1 MPVTELFAGEIATEL
16 LKTLFTISRR
26 ACLCKSTADSLIS
39 SINELVPI
47 IQEIKYS
54 GVELP
59 AFRQF
64 QLDGL
69 SETLRNGLELARKAL
84 SCSRWNVYKMLQLAR
99 RLEKLEKRISMF
111 LKGPIQAHVLADV
124 HHLRFDSV
132 ERFDRLDNSQRR
144 LEERLESM
152 KIGGGGGGGWVEEA
166 VKRVDMEEQRWEGN
180 LVNALGAGMA
190 EGKKRVKEMLIE
202 KDELGI
208 VGICGIGGSGK
219 TTLATDVCRDDQVKC
234 YFKNRILFLTVSQS
248 PNVEQLRA
256 KIQGF
261 ITEGDDI
268 SFECNDGFSEAGFG
282 VGGQVLIVLDDVWS
296 LSVLE
301 QLIERVH
308 GCKILVVSRFKFPS
322 VLQATYEV
330 ELLKEDEAISLFCQ
344 SAFEQCSI
352 PPGTDASLV
361 KQIVG
366 ECKGLPLALKVIGAA
381 LRGQPEMYW
390 ASAKKRLSRGE
401 PICELHENKLLNR
414 MAISVQF
421 LPRKVRECFL
431 DLGSFPEDN
440 KIPLDVLIN
449 MWVEIHD
456 VDEEEAFAILVEL
469 ADKNLLTLIK
479 DARAGDLYSS
489 YHDISV
495 IQHDVLRD
503 LAIHM
508 MNRGDINERKQMIMP
523 RRETE
528 LPREWE
534 RNADK
539 PFNAQI
545 VSVHTGEMNEMDW
558 FSMEFPK
565 AEVLIINFSAKS
577 YFLPP
582 FINNMP
588 RLRALIV
595 INHGHENATISNLSL
610 LSNLSSL
617 RSLWLER
624 IALTRLSESKTPFPN
639 LRKLS
644 LVLCKIDN
652 TLDES
657 MAEHPN
663 LFPSLSE
670 LAIDHCDDLNHLPPQ
685 ISELHSLKSLSITNC
700 HNFKQ
705 LHADLGN
712 VKSLHILRLYA
723 CPSLKLLPRSICELS
738 ELKYLDIS
746 QCVNL
751 RSLPDRI
758 GKMSR
763 LEKIDMRECSQLYS
777 IPDSAALLDCLR
789 SVVCDEEISWSW
801 KSLEKIGLHVQV
813 AEKHFDLD
821 WLHG

>member
-1 MPVTELFAGEIATEL
+1 MAVTDLFAGEIATEL

-39 SINELVPI
+39 NINELLPV

-59 AFRQF
+59 AIRQF

-69 SETLRNGLELARKAL
+69 SETLQNGLELARKAL
-84 SCSRWNVYKMLQLAR
+84 GCSRWNVYKMLHLAR
-99 RLEKLEKRISMF
+99 RMEKLDKRISVFM
-111 LKGPIQAHVLADV
+111 KGPLQAHVLADV

-152 KIGGGGGGGWVEEA
+152 KIGVGGGGGGAGGWVEEA

-180 LVNALGAGMA
+180 LVNALGVGMA
-190 EGKKRVKEMLIE
+190 EGKKRVKEMVIE
-202 KDELGI
+202 RDELGF

-219 TTLATDVCRDDQVKC
+219 TTLATDVCRDDQVKNH
-234 YFKNRILFLTVSQS
+234 FKNRVLFLTVSQS
-248 PNVEQLRA
+248 PDVEQLRA
-256 KIQGF
+256 KIHGF
-261 ITEGDDI
+261 ITEGDD
-268 SFECNDGFSEAGFG
+268 GFSEAGMG
-282 VGGQVLIVLDDVWS
+282 DGGRVLIVLDDVWS

-301 QLIERVH
+301 QLIFQVR
-308 GCKILVVSRFKFPS
+308 GCKTLVVSRFKFPD
-322 VLQATYEV
+322 VLKATYEV
-330 ELLKEDEAISLFCQ
+330 ELLKGDEAISLFCQ
-344 SAFEQCSI
+344 SAFEQSSI

-361 KQIVG
+361 KQIVN

-381 LRGQPEMYW
+381 LRGQPELYW
-390 ASAKKRLSRGE
+390 ASARKRLSRGE
-401 PICELHENKLLNR
+401 PICESHENKLLDR

-421 LPRKVRECFL
+421 LPKKVRECFL

-449 MWVEIHD
+449 MWAEIHD

-479 DARAGDLYSS
+479 DARAGDLFSS

-508 MNRGDINERKQMIMP
+508 TNRGDINERKEMIMP
-523 RRETE
+523 RREAE

-558 FSMEFPK
+558 FAMEFPK
-565 AEVLIINFSAKS
+565 AEVLIINFSAKT
-577 YFLPP
+577 YTLPP

-595 INHGHENATISNLSL
+595 INRSPENAILGNLSV
-610 LSNLSSL
+610 LSNSSSL

-624 IALTRLSESKTPFPN
+624 VALTSLSESKTPFPN

-644 LVLCKIDN
+644 LVLCKIKN
-652 TLDES
+652 TLDE
-657 MAEHPN
+657 PN
-663 LFPSLSE
+663 MFPSLSE
-670 LAIDHCDDLNHLPPQ
+670 LAVDHCDDLNHLPSQ
-685 ISELHSLKSLSITNC
+685 ICALHSLKSLSITNC
-700 HNFKQ
+700 HNFRQ
-705 LHADLGN
+705 LPADLGK

-751 RSLPDRI
+751 KSLPDGI

-763 LEKIDMRECSQLYS
+763 LEKIDMRECSQVYS
-777 IPDSAALLDCLR
+777 IPESAALLGCLR
-789 SVVCDEEISWSW
+789 SVVCDEEVSWSW
-801 KSLEKIGLHVQV
+801 KSLEKMGLHVQV

-821 WLHG
+821 WLHE